1 VHDGGAAAVAV
12 AGDETRSLI
21 AAHSQTATSSIG

>member
-1 VHDGGAAAVAV
+1 VHDGGAAAV